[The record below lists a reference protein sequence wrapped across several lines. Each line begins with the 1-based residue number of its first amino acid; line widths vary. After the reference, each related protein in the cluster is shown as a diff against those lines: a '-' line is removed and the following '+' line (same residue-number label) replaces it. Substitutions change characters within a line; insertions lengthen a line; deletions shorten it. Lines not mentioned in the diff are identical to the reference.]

1 MAHYTL
7 STLPVADGALLACYD
22 WALPRHATP
31 RGTVLL
37 VHGLGE
43 HMGRYDALA
52 QDINRWGFAVRG
64 YDHYGHGQSQGQPGT
79 LPSDTRLLDDLA
91 EMVDATRE
99 HMARSMAP
107 GAPLILLGHSLGGLV
122 AGRFV
127 ALNLRPVDALVM
139 SSPALDPGLSPVQ
152 KLLLATLPRIAP
164 NLCVSNGLDTRYLS
178 HDDAVAQA
186 YRADRYCHDRVS
198 GRLARFIADAGPAT
212 VAQAARW
219 TVPTLLLFAGSD
231 RLVNPAGSR
240 AFAAAAPRSMVTVQA
255 FEPLYHEIFNE
266 VEPARREVLVVLQ
279 GWLDQQLPHTSS
291 HQMSYSDTSLP
302 QASPASERS
311 TTARPSVGAKDSM
324 KA

>member
-99 HMARSMAP
+99 HMASNMAP

-240 AFAAAAPRSMVTVQA
+240 AFAAAAPQSMVTVQA

-266 VEPARREVLVVLQ
+266 AEPARREVLAVLR
-279 GWLDQQLPHTSS
+279 GWLDSCVP
-291 HQMSYSDTSLP
+291 
-302 QASPASERS
+302 
-311 TTARPSVGAKDSM
+311 
-324 KA
+324 

>member
-178 HDDAVAQA
+178 RDDAVAQA

-240 AFAAAAPRSMVTVQA
+240 AFAAAAPQSMVTVQA

-266 VEPARREVLVVLQ
+266 AEPARSEVLAALR
-279 GWLDQQLPHTSS
+279 GWLDQQLP
-291 HQMSYSDTSLP
+291 QMSYSDTSLP
-302 QASPASERS
+302 LASPASERS

>member
-198 GRLARFIADAGPAT
+198 GRLARFIADAGPAS

-240 AFAAAAPRSMVTVQA
+240 AFAAAAPQSMVTVQA

-266 VEPARREVLVVLQ
+266 AEPARREVLAVLR
-279 GWLDQQLPHTSS
+279 GWLDSCVP
-291 HQMSYSDTSLP
+291 
-302 QASPASERS
+302 
-311 TTARPSVGAKDSM
+311 
-324 KA
+324 

>member
-1 MAHYTL
+1 MARYTL

-122 AGRFV
+122 VGRFV
-127 ALNLRPVDALVM
+127 ALNMRPVDALVM

-240 AFAAAAPRSMVTVQA
+240 AFAAAAPQSMVTVQA

-266 VEPARREVLVVLQ
+266 AEPARREVLAVLR
-279 GWLDQQLPHTSS
+279 GWLDSCVP
-291 HQMSYSDTSLP
+291 
-302 QASPASERS
+302 
-311 TTARPSVGAKDSM
+311 
-324 KA
+324 

>member
-7 STLPVADGALLACYD
+7 STLPVTDGALLACYD

-52 QDINRWGFAVRG
+52 QDLNRWGFAVRG

-99 HMARSMAP
+99 HMASNMAP

-266 VEPARREVLVVLQ
+266 AEPARREVLVVLR
-279 GWLDQQLPHTSS
+279 GWLGSCLPH
-291 HQMSYSDTSLP
+291 
-302 QASPASERS
+302 A
-311 TTARPSVGAKDSM
+311 
-324 KA
+324 

>member
-1 MAHYTL
+1 MARYTL

-22 WALPRHATP
+22 WALPRATAP

-52 QDINRWGFAVRG
+52 QALNAWGLAVRG

-79 LPSDTRLLDDLA
+79 LPSATRLLDDLA

-99 HMARSMAP
+99 HMAHSTPP
-107 GAPLILLGHSLGGLV
+107 GTALVLLGHSLGGLV
-122 AGRFV
+122 VGRFV
-127 ALNLRPVDALVM
+127 GLGLRPVDALVM

-178 HDDAVAQA
+178 HDDAVVQA

-219 TVPTLLLFAGSD
+219 TVPTLLLYAGSD
-231 RLVNPAGSR
+231 HLVNPAGSR
-240 AFAAAAPRSMVTVQA
+240 AFAAAAPPAVVTAQV
-255 FEPLYHEIFNE
+255 FEPLYHELFNE
-266 VEPARREVLVVLQ
+266 AEPARSEVLALLR
-279 GWLDQQLPHTSS
+279 GWLDQQLPA
-291 HQMSYSDTSLP
+291 P
-302 QASPASERS
+302 R
-311 TTARPSVGAKDSM
+311 G
-324 KA
+324 

>member
-240 AFAAAAPRSMVTVQA
+240 VFAAAAPQSMVTVQA

-266 VEPARREVLVVLQ
+266 AEPARREVLVVLR
-279 GWLDQQLPHTSS
+279 GWLGSCLPH
-291 HQMSYSDTSLP
+291 
-302 QASPASERS
+302 A
-311 TTARPSVGAKDSM
+311 
-324 KA
+324 